1 MISNEEKN
9 SLIGTLAT
17 SDGFTDRSGNDST
30 SFVPFRI
37 TRKNLGRLPE
47 FMTKGKHMI
56 LSGRLSE
63 YEGKVYFDVTDM
75 QFLSG
80 GKSERHEEV
89 LSSSASPA
97 FQNDPFNQSFPEQI
111 LITDDDL
118 PF

>member
-1 MISNEEKN
+1 
-9 SLIGTLAT
+9 
-17 SDGFTDRSGNDST
+17 
-30 SFVPFRI
+30 
-37 TRKNLGRLPE
+37 
-47 FMTKGKHMI
+47 MI

-63 YEGKVYFDVTDM
+63 YEGKVYFDVTEM

-80 GKSERHEEV
+80 GKSEHHEEEY
-89 LSSSASPA
+89 SSSSSPA